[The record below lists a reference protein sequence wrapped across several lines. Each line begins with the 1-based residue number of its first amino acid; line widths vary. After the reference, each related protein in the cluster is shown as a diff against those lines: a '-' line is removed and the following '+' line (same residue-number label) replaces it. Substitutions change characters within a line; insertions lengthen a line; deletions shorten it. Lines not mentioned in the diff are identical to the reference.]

1 MKAEVMKEN
10 FAKNLKF
17 LRLSKNLS
25 QEKLGKMLGY
35 SDKSVSKWECG
46 DVMPDVFTLQAIADE
61 FHVSLTDL
69 LHKEIKHRFHIKLR
83 HGMNALI
90 VLFGV
95 YALAGLL
102 FFILSSFTSVES
114 AWMVFVYALPIYS
127 IVLIVFS
134 AVFFDYRA
142 VIFSV
147 SLLSWTFVATMYLQF
162 LPENYY
168 FLFVVV
174 GLLQVV
180 YLFLGAKMSIHKK
193 NQQLKMQINA

>member
-1 MKAEVMKEN
+1 MKEN

-102 FFILSSFTSVES
+102 FFILSSFTSVEN

-174 GLLQVV
+174 ALLQLV
-180 YLFLGAKMSIHKK
+180 YLFLGAKISIHKK
-193 NQQLKMQINA
+193 NQQLKMQINS